1 MRKILIISYYFSSTY
16 ETGGIRAQK
25 FVKYLPHF
33 DFEPIVITKKRE
45 NPYPFK
51 GRMISLRTLPINKPF
66 HLESL
71 TWLPGLFFT
80 CLRLIRNEKIGILL
94 FSCGPFSS
102 ALIGLILK
110 VLFNIRLVL
119 DYRDYWTISPYIEK
133 VPKFNRS
140 LNRLQK
146 PFEKMLLRSV
156 DKLVV
161 IQQTMQKKYIMAFP
175 FLKGKVQT
183 IFNGFDTEDIP
194 KTREDE
200 FDKFTLL
207 YLGNLHLDLNMN
219 YPMLFLENLQEMKAN
234 KLVDESNFQVF
245 IVGERFNAFEERVQ
259 ELGLAGI
266 VKTLGRLPHLEA
278 VRFLMRSHLLLLMVE
293 TEGIITSKVFEYLA
307 SGKPILALIN
317 PGELM
322 DLIREYSPV
331 STIVT
336 SYDSKEIMKGIQEC
350 LRSDRCHLQWRD
362 AYKRFRSAFNRR
374 ELTRQLVEI
383 LNVLLEDRRK
393 FVQDSGGNKHRG
405 MEHT

>member
-1 MRKILIISYYFSSTY
+1 MKKILIISYYFSSAY

-33 DFEPIVITKKRE
+33 DFEPIVITKKRK

-80 CLRLIRNEKIGILL
+80 CLRLIRKEQIGIVI

-110 VLFNIRLVL
+110 ALFNIILVL

-146 PFEKMLLRSV
+146 PFEKMLLRFA

-161 IQQTMQKKYIMAFP
+161 IQQTMQEKYMRAFP

-183 IFNGFDTEDIP
+183 IFNGFDTEDVP
-194 KTREDE
+194 KTKEDG

-219 YPMLFLENLQEMKAN
+219 YPMLFLENLQKLKAG
-234 KLVDESNFQVF
+234 KLVDESNFQMF
-245 IVGERFNAFEERVQ
+245 IVGERFNAFEERIQ

-266 VKTLGRLPHLEA
+266 VKTLGRLPHSEA
-278 VRFLMRSHLLLLMVE
+278 VLFLMRSHLLLLMVE
-293 TEGIITSKVFEYLA
+293 TEGIITSKIFEYLA
-307 SGKPILALIN
+307 SGKPILALIK

-322 DLIREYSPV
+322 DLIQEFSPG

-336 SYDSKEIMKGIQEC
+336 SYDSKEIKKVIQEC
-350 LRSDRCHLQWRD
+350 FHGDRCHWEPRD
-362 AYKRFRSAFNRR
+362 DIERFRSAFNRR

-383 LNVLLEDRRK
+383 LNGLLEGRRK
-393 FVQDSGGNKHRG
+393 FVQDLGGNKHRSR
-405 MEHT
+405 EHS